1 MTPNPN
7 CKWCGEP
14 HDPVRTKEDCDLTT
28 ARTIYGRWLIVE
40 QQLGVARAAL
50 QVAEKELGELN
61 ILDEEAFLTDEL
73 GHFKAAFDASCSNLT
88 VADAFTAL
96 IVRLTGQASERA
108 NAAVSRERAL
118 AMKRAE
124 AEIQASDDGAC
135 ETCGSVR
142 GPFTTVGG
150 GAGATFV
157 VCAECARD
165 DLALNAKNGGAS

>member
-1 MTPNPN
+1 MTPNPD

-73 GHFKAAFDASCSNLT
+73 GHFKAAFDQACSNLT

-124 AEIQASDDGAC
+124 AEQSADAC
-135 ETCGSVR
+135 ESCGETS
-142 GPFTTVGG
+142 GSFTTVGG

-165 DLALNAKNGGAS
+165 DQESVAKNGGAS